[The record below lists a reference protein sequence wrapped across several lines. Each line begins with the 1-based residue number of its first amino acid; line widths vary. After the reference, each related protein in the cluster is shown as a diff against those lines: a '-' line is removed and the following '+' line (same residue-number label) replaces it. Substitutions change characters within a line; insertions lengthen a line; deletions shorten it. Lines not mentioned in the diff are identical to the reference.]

1 VFHPAASAHLLGD
14 NGFMKEY
21 VTFLKSGA
29 TGGTG
34 TVRAFKFTFA
44 CISFLSGNF
53 PELYPE
59 KRGHRHILATFK
71 KNCFCQIP
79 VFIQEPWGSPA

>member
-1 VFHPAASAHLLGD
+1 
-14 NGFMKEY
+14 MKEY

-71 KNCFCQIP
+71 KNGFCQIP

>member
-1 VFHPAASAHLLGD
+1 
-14 NGFMKEY
+14 MKEY

-29 TGGTG
+29 ARGAG

-44 CISFLSGNF
+44 CISFHIRDFS
-53 PELYPE
+53 ELYPK
-59 KRGHRHILATFK
+59 KRGHRNILATFK